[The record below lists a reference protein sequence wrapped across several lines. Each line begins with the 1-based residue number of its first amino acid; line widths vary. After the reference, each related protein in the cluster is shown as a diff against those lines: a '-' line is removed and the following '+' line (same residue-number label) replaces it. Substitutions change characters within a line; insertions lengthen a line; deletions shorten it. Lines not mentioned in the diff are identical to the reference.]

1 MRRPRWPLHAGRFVQ
16 LYCSLTWDDSYAS
29 SCSGCGPPG
38 AANMRNDMYH
48 GELGNS
54 AATKLHTIRASSKTC
69 LVIFSRSV
77 GVNLLLN
84 CYTVAA
90 TQTLSISPSLPSSL
104 VRYTNRPS
112 PSGHQTRYAKRLTI
126 IQALLWT
133 GDRAYGVDDGHK
145 LRNMPEFSEISRR
158 SCLHCQAKLVI
169 CWHSVLRSPARP
181 VRHVCRYITAA
192 RPGKAKGMSHFILRL
207 AVVTTSVCMIEI
219 TGNGCVFRVAG
230 SL

>member
-1 MRRPRWPLHAGRFVQ
+1 VRSCNINGQRITDAHAYCTFVTILCKNHDNRVAAMRRPRWPLHAGRFVQ

-54 AATKLHTIRASSKTC
+54 AATKLHTTRASSKTC

-90 TQTLSISPSLPSSL
+90 TQTLSISPSLPSSHN
-104 VRYTNRPS
+104 YTGIAVNGRSGVWCRRRAQIAKHARIWWNIAPFLFALPS
-112 PSGHQTRYAKRLTI
+112 QAGDLLAQCITIPSTTCATRLPIHYR
-126 IQALLWT
+126 
-133 GDRAYGVDDGHK
+133 
-145 LRNMPEFSEISRR
+145 
-158 SCLHCQAKLVI
+158 C
-169 CWHSVLRSPARP
+169 
-181 VRHVCRYITAA
+181 
-192 RPGKAKGMSHFILRL
+192 
-207 AVVTTSVCMIEI
+207 
-219 TGNGCVFRVAG
+219 
-230 SL
+230 

>member
-16 LYCSLTWDDSYAS
+16 LYCSLTWDNSYAS

-54 AATKLHTIRASSKTC
+54 TATKLHTIRASSKTWV
-69 LVIFSRSV
+69 VIFSRSV

-112 PSGHQTRYAKRLTI
+112 PSGHQTRYAKRLI
-126 IQALLWT
+126 IQALLWS

-145 LRNMPEFSEISRR
+145 LRIWWNIAPFLFALPS
-158 SCLHCQAKLVI
+158 QAGDLLAQ
-169 CWHSVLRSPARP
+169 C
-181 VRHVCRYITAA
+181 ITIPSTTCAT
-192 RPGKAKGMSHFILRL
+192 RL
-207 AVVTTSVCMIEI
+207 PIHYRC
-219 TGNGCVFRVAG
+219 
-230 SL
+230 

>member
-133 GDRAYGVDDGHK
+133 AIGRMVSTTGTNCETCPNLVKYRAVLVCTAKPSWWFVGTVYYDPQHDLCDTFADTLPLLGLVKRKACH
-145 LRNMPEFSEISRR
+145 ISYWD
-158 SCLHCQAKLVI
+158 LPWWL
-169 CWHSVLRSPARP
+169 
-181 VRHVCRYITAA
+181 
-192 RPGKAKGMSHFILRL
+192 L
-207 AVVTTSVCMIEI
+207 AC
-219 TGNGCVFRVAG
+219 AW
-230 SL
+230 